1 MRNIRKFDF
10 DTGVSLYKDYCA
22 KEKQLEEL
30 MGNHLVNM
38 DDLMISQYAEFYRLG
53 KILISNQLN
62 QINNNPAEKR
72 QIPQGDID
80 CAMKYFYETETPQ
93 EAYNLQ
99 EEVEYLDNR
108 KKGEIGEK
116 EVDYALKWLDKSY
129 MVVPKM
135 KSKKHGQQ
143 SIELINLDFI
153 DEVQEYDHIVIGKQG
168 VFVIETKNYAGK
180 LIVDTNGNWIRVQK
194 DGTNEGE
201 RNPVQQVDR
210 HTKLLKSF
218 LKEGIPVIGL
228 ICIAHPQAIIE
239 GGDNSPIPLLK
250 SDLLTRFIE
259 SYPSGNRVL
268 SDDEMKECLLRIE
281 EHRY

>member
-1 MRNIRKFDF
+1 
-10 DTGVSLYKDYCA
+10 
-22 KEKQLEEL
+22 

-53 KILISNQLN
+53 KILISNRLN

-143 SIELINLDFI
+143 SIELIS
-153 DEVQEYDHIVIGKQG
+153 V
-168 VFVIETKNYAGK
+168 
-180 LIVDTNGNWIRVQK
+180 
-194 DGTNEGE
+194 
-201 RNPVQQVDR
+201 
-210 HTKLLKSF
+210 
-218 LKEGIPVIGL
+218 
-228 ICIAHPQAIIE
+228 C
-239 GGDNSPIPLLK
+239 
-250 SDLLTRFIE
+250 
-259 SYPSGNRVL
+259 
-268 SDDEMKECLLRIE
+268 
-281 EHRY
+281 